1 MRPQLIREEFM
12 KKQLK
17 KKEKAQIGLLALA
30 CLIIVL
36 GILFLVNAMQENPE
50 DGFFP
55 AFCEID
61 NILAK
66 YIIVI
71 LTMACGI
78 MLFSNVAVTLAD
90 RKLRNGLTVG
100 ITTFSTI
107 LTVPLVY
114 VFVAIFPYAAN
125 PVPFD
130 EMNAV
135 DQIMR
140 MDRIFEGFTAWFGS
154 DALMWVVLAF
164 MLILSIVFITFPLL
178 TGILAVKG
186 KAIALDKKGIRID
199 VLPVLKKQSGEKENG
214 SETEL
219 AFGGAA
225 CSLDEEED

>member
-17 KKEKAQIGLLALA
+17 KKEKAQIGLWALA

-199 VLPVLKKQSGEKENG
+199 VLPVLKKQSAEKENG
-214 SETEL
+214 SETGL

>member
-130 EMNAV
+130 EMNTV

-199 VLPVLKKQSGEKENG
+199 VLPVLKKQSAEKENG